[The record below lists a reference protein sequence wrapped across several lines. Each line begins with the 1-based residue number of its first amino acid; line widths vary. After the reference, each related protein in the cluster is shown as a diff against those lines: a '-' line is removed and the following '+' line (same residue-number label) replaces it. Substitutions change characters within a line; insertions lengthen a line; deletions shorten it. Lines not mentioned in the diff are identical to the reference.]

1 MSGEAPAQWHD
12 MNWPCPY
19 GFSDYVCFGH
29 SGSPW
34 SGAPLAAKKRC
45 SVLRR
50 TPLARILTLFRSP
63 TLRQIIPPVAKL
75 PTGGSSGLPFALN
88 FKHVRF
94 GSLADISER
103 MSAFPPQTDIQRW

>member
-1 MSGEAPAQWHD
+1 

-34 SGAPLAAKKRC
+34 SGASLAARRRN

-75 PTGGSSGLPFALN
+75 PAREKYRLPFALN
-88 FKHVRF
+88 FKHVCF
-94 GSLADISER
+94 GSLADIVTSPR
-103 MSAFPPQTDIQRW
+103 YVRFISNNGRWTEHLLGCEYTL